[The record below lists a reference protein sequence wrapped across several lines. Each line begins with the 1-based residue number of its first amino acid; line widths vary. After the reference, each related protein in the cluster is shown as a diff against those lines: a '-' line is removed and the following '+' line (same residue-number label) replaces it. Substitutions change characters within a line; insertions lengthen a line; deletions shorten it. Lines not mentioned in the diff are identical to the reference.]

1 MNLHPASSS
10 IAPPSGAAA
19 PATATAGAPPAAAP
33 AAAGRA
39 APLPTGAQARILL
52 VDDEP
57 RLLSSLYE
65 LLRDRDYELVTAT
78 CGGEALEQLGQLEF
92 DLILLDLR
100 LPDMSGHQIM
110 DVINAR
116 GIAGDII
123 VMSGDVGIEA
133 AIGALKRGA
142 YDYLRKPYSREELL
156 KTVENAL
163 QKRKLARENA
173 SIASQ
178 LENSEKMYR
187 YLVDSSPDIIYTLD
201 HQGCFT
207 FVNDRAH
214 QLLGYARDELIG
226 QHYSILVHD
235 EDLERARYVF
245 NERRVDDRASRN
257 VELRLKCLGGNGNA
271 MERTFNN
278 TLMTI
283 AISAIGMQH
292 PDPDAKKSAYFGTY
306 GVARDITDRKRA
318 EEVISYQAY
327 HDILTDLP
335 NRMLFKD
342 RLGLAVIQAKR
353 KLAELAVMFIDL
365 DRFKLVNDTLGHVKG
380 DELLQQ
386 VANRLKECLR
396 RGDTLA
402 RQGGDEFTIVL
413 PELRDRQDAKV
424 IADKFLESL
433 HLPFDLDGH
442 EVHISASIGI
452 AIYPTD
458 GETIDELLRHAD
470 IAMYQVKAL
479 GKNGHSFYHNS
490 MLDVSHQKI
499 ALEQSLR
506 KALEKNELEM
516 YYQPQVDMSS
526 GRIIGAEA
534 LMRWNHPQRGLL
546 TAGEFLPFA
555 EENGLM
561 LPISDWMLGALCRDL
576 LQWNAVGGE
585 QIRLSLNLSPQ
596 YLDRGDFFEKMR
608 GALTRYGISPAQI
621 EVEITENICIRNP
634 QYAIEQ
640 LNKLCQLGVSVAIDD
655 FGTGYSSL
663 SYLHRFPIH
672 TIKIDQSFVKE
683 IQDENGHFPVILAI
697 ISIARGLGLHLIA
710 EGVETDVQAR
720 YLQASGC
727 TTMQGYLY
735 HRPISLGSFMAVL
748 EAQQRNGPAAATS
761 AAGLHLVSTP
771 IAIQA

>member
-1 MNLHPASSS
+1 MKAQT
-10 IAPPSGAAA
+10 AM
-19 PATATAGAPPAAAP
+19 PATTTHEDHSVPVPHFESEI
-33 AAAGRA
+33 
-39 APLPTGAQARILL
+39 LPRILL

-65 LLRDRDYELVTAT
+65 LLRDRDYHLVTAT
-78 CGGEALEQLGQLEF
+78 CGAEALAHLNKVRF
-92 DLILLDLR
+92 DLVLLDLR
-100 LPDMSGHQIM
+100 LPDMSGHEVM
-110 DVINAR
+110 DFINDR
-116 GIAGDII
+116 GIDADVI
-123 VMSGDVGIEA
+123 VMSGEVGIDA

-156 KTVENAL
+156 KTVGNAL
-163 QKRKLARENA
+163 QQRRLELANQR
-173 SIASQ
+173 IASQ
-178 LENSEKMYR
+178 LENSEKLYR
-187 YLVDSSPDIIYTLD
+187 YLVDSSPDIIYTLN
-201 HQGCFT
+201 HEGRFT
-207 FVNDRAH
+207 FVNDRAY
-214 QLLGYARDELIG
+214 QLLGFSREDLIG
-226 QHYSILVHD
+226 KHYSILVHD

-245 NERRVDDRASRN
+245 NERRVDERASRN
-257 VELRLKCLGGNGNA
+257 VELRLKCHNGNGA
-271 MERTFNN
+271 DRTFNN

-283 AISAIGMQH
+283 SLNSIGMH
-292 PDPDAKKSAYFGTY
+292 VPDHDVRKLEFFGTY

-353 KLAELAVMFIDL
+353 KLTELAVMFIDL

-386 VANRLKECLR
+386 VAVRLKDCLR

-413 PELRDRQDAKV
+413 PELRDREDAKA
-424 IADKFLESL
+424 IADKFLECL

-452 AIYPTD
+452 AIYPGD
-458 GETIDELLRHAD
+458 GESIDELLRHAD

-490 MLDVSHQKI
+490 MLDISHQKI

-506 KALEKNELEM
+506 KALEQNELEM
-516 YYQPQVDMSS
+516 HYQPQIDVIT
-526 GRIIGAEA
+526 GRIIGAEG

-555 EENGLM
+555 EDNGLM
-561 LPISDWMLGALCRDL
+561 LPISDWMIGALCRDML
-576 LQWNAVGGE
+576 VWNAAGG
-585 QIRLSLNLSPQ
+585 QNCRLSLNLSPQ

-608 GALTRYGISPAQI
+608 GALVRYGISPAQI

-683 IQDENGHFPVILAI
+683 IHDEQGHYPVILAI

-720 YLQASGC
+720 YLKANGC
-727 TTMQGYLY
+727 LTMQGYLF
-735 HRPISLGSFMAVL
+735 HRPISLPGFISVL
-748 EAQQRNGPAAATS
+748 QEQSATL
-761 AAGLHLVSTP
+761 ATGKA
-771 IAIQA
+771 

>member
-1 MNLHPASSS
+1 MTLNLA
-10 IAPPSGAAA
+10 GFAA
-19 PATATAGAPPAAAP
+19 PDPSSDDHAPVALSADNCP
-33 AAAGRA
+33 
-39 APLPTGAQARILL
+39 RILL

-65 LLRDRDYELVTAT
+65 LLRDRDYHLVTAT
-78 CGGEALEQLGQLEF
+78 CGSEALAQLTKLKF

-100 LPDMSGHQIM
+100 LPDMSGHEIM
-110 DVINAR
+110 DFINDR
-116 GIAGDII
+116 EIDGDVI

-163 QKRKLARENA
+163 QKRGLAIDNER
-173 SIASQ
+173 IASK

-187 YLVDSSPDIIYTLD
+187 YLVDSSPDIIYTLN
-201 HQGCFT
+201 HEGKFT
-207 FVNDRAH
+207 FVNDRV
-214 QLLGYARDELIG
+214 QLLGFTREELIG
-226 QHYSILVHD
+226 KHYSILVHD
-235 EDLERARYVF
+235 EDQERARYAF
-245 NERRVDDRASRN
+245 NERRVDERASRN
-257 VELRLKCLGGNGNA
+257 VELRLKTNSGGV
-271 MERTFNN
+271 ERTFNN

-283 AISAIGMQH
+283 SLNAIGMH
-292 PDPDAKKSAYFGTY
+292 IPDHQVKKHEFFGTY

-353 KLAELAVMFIDL
+353 KLTELAVMFVDL

-386 VANRLKECLR
+386 VATRLKDCLR

-413 PELRDRQDAKV
+413 PELRDREDAKA
-424 IADKFLESL
+424 IADKFLECL
-433 HLPFDLDGH
+433 HKPFDLDGH

-458 GETIDELLRHAD
+458 GESIDELLRHAD

-490 MLDVSHQKI
+490 MLDASHQKI

-506 KALEKNELEM
+506 KALELNELEM
-516 YYQPQVDMSS
+516 YYQPQVDVAT
-526 GRIIGAEA
+526 GRIIGAEG

-546 TAGEFLPFA
+546 SAGEFLPFA

-576 LQWNAVGGE
+576 LQWNAAGGE
-585 QIRLSLNLSPQ
+585 SIRLSLNLSPQ

-683 IQDENGHFPVILAI
+683 IHDENGHYPVILAI
-697 ISIARGLGLHLIA
+697 ISIARGLGLHLVA
-710 EGVETDVQAR
+710 EGVETEVQER
-720 YLQASGC
+720 YLQANGC

-735 HRPISLGSFMAVL
+735 HRPISLASFIDVLQDQSRQMASAGHGYGALHAVPNVD
-748 EAQQRNGPAAATS
+748 APPAM
-761 AAGLHLVSTP
+761 

>member
-1 MNLHPASSS
+1 MNSR
-10 IAPPSGAAA
+10 
-19 PATATAGAPPAAAP
+19 PATMHSGEPAPISDTLETDS
-33 AAAGRA
+33 
-39 APLPTGAQARILL
+39 LPRLLL

-65 LLRDRDYELVTAT
+65 LLQGRGYRLVTASS
-78 CGGEALEQLGQLEF
+78 GSEALAQLSRQRF
-92 DLILLDLR
+92 DLVLLDLR
-100 LPDMSGHQIM
+100 LPDIGGHDIM
-110 DVINAR
+110 DFINEK
-116 GIAGDII
+116 GIDAHVI
-123 VMSGDVGIEA
+123 VMSGEVGIDA

-156 KTVENAL
+156 TTVANAL
-163 QKRKLARENA
+163 QQRRLAADNER
-173 SIASQ
+173 IATQ

-187 YLVDSSPDIIYTLD
+187 YLVDSSPDIIYTLN
-201 HQGCFT
+201 HEGRFT
-207 FVNDRAH
+207 FVNDRAY
-214 QLLGYARDELIG
+214 QLLGYTREELLG
-226 QHYSILVHD
+226 QHYSILVHE

-245 NERRVDDRASRN
+245 NERRVDERASRN
-257 VELRLKCLGGNGNA
+257 VELRLKCRGGNGHD
-271 MERTFNN
+271 RTFNN

-283 AISAIGMQH
+283 SLNAIGMH
-292 PDPDAKKSAYFGTY
+292 VPDQEVKKLEFFGTY

-335 NRMLFKD
+335 NRILFKD

-353 KLAELAVMFIDL
+353 KQTELAVMFIDL

-386 VANRLKECLR
+386 AARRLKGCLR
-396 RGDTLA
+396 KGDTLA

-413 PELRDRQDAKV
+413 PELRDRDDARV
-424 IADKFLESL
+424 IADKFLETL
-433 HLPFDLDGH
+433 QEPFDLDGH

-452 AIYPTD
+452 AIYPSD
-458 GETIDELLRHAD
+458 GESIDELLRHAD

-479 GKNGHSFYHNS
+479 GKNGHSFYHTS

-499 ALEQSLR
+499 ALEQALR
-506 KALEKNELEM
+506 RALEQDELEM
-516 YYQPQVDMSS
+516 YYQPQIDAITS
-526 GRIIGAEA
+526 RIVGAEA
-534 LMRWNHPQRGLL
+534 LMRWNHPTRGLL
-546 TAGEFLPFA
+546 SAGEFLPFA

-561 LPISDWMLGALCRDL
+561 LPISDWMIGALCRDM
-576 LQWNAVGGE
+576 LQWKAVGGGNV
-585 QIRLSLNLSPQ
+585 RLSLNLSPQ

-608 GALTRYGISPAQI
+608 GALVRYGIAPGQI

-672 TIKIDQSFVKE
+672 TVKIDQSFVKE
-683 IQDENGHFPVILAI
+683 IHEENGHYPVILAI
-697 ISIARGLGLHLIA
+697 ISIARGLGLNLIA
-710 EGVETDVQAR
+710 EGVETEEQAR
-720 YLQASGC
+720 YLRSNGC
-727 TTMQGYLY
+727 LTMQGYLY
-735 HRPISLGSFMAVL
+735 YRPIPLQDFIGALRAQSAPNLRAV
-748 EAQQRNGPAAATS
+748 
-761 AAGLHLVSTP
+761 
-771 IAIQA
+771 QA

>member
-1 MNLHPASSS
+1 MMNLNSFDL
-10 IAPPSGAAA
+10 APVEALTSDNRP
-19 PATATAGAPPAAAP
+19 
-33 AAAGRA
+33 R
-39 APLPTGAQARILL
+39 LLL

-65 LLRDRDYELVTAT
+65 LLRDRDYHLVTAT
-78 CGGEALEQLGQLEF
+78 CGSEALAQLTKLKF

-100 LPDMSGHQIM
+100 LPDMSGHEIM
-110 DVINAR
+110 DYINAR
-116 GIAGDII
+116 DIDCDVI
-123 VMSGDVGIEA
+123 MMSGDVGIEA

-156 KTVENAL
+156 KTVKNAL
-163 QKRKLARENA
+163 QKRQLAVENER
-173 SIASQ
+173 IAGQ

-187 YLVDSSPDIIYTLD
+187 YLVDSSPDIIYTLN
-201 HQGCFT
+201 HEGKFT
-207 FVNDRAH
+207 FVNDRVQ
-214 QLLGYARDELIG
+214 QLLGFTREELIG
-226 QHYSILVHD
+226 RHYSVLVHD
-235 EDLERARYVF
+235 EDQERARYAF
-245 NERRVDDRASRN
+245 NERRVDERASRN
-257 VELRLKCLGGNGNA
+257 VELRLKCHPGTGVGGGV
-271 MERTFNN
+271 ERTFNN

-283 AISAIGMQH
+283 SLNAIGMH
-292 PDPDAKKSAYFGTY
+292 IPDHEVKTREFFGTY

-353 KLAELAVMFIDL
+353 KLTELAVMFVDL

-386 VANRLKECLR
+386 VATRLKDCLR

-413 PELRDRQDAKV
+413 PELRDRQDAKA

-433 HLPFDLDGH
+433 QRPFDLDGH

-499 ALEQSLR
+499 ALEQALR
-506 KALEKNELEM
+506 KALEHNELEM
-516 YYQPQVDMSS
+516 YYQPQLDVAT
-526 GRIIGAEA
+526 GRIIGAEG

-546 TAGEFLPFA
+546 SAGEFLPFA

-576 LQWNAVGGE
+576 LQWNAAGGE
-585 QIRLSLNLSPQ
+585 SIRLSLNLSPQ

-663 SYLHRFPIH
+663 AYLHRFPIH

-683 IQDENGHFPVILAI
+683 IHDENGHYPVILAI
-697 ISIARGLGLHLIA
+697 ISIARGLGLHLVA
-710 EGVETDVQAR
+710 EGVETDVQSR
-720 YLQASGC
+720 YLEANGC

-735 HRPISLGSFMAVL
+735 HRPISLESFIDVLHEQNRRYASPVTMA
-748 EAQQRNGPAAATS
+748 EYEPAM
-761 AAGLHLVSTP
+761 

>member
-1 MNLHPASSS
+1 MNISPASLN
-10 IAPPSGAAA
+10 AV
-19 PATATAGAPPAAAP
+19 T
-33 AAAGRA
+33 
-39 APLPTGAQARILL
+39 PTNVTVAKDYCPRLLL

-65 LLRDRDYELVTAT
+65 LLRDRDYELITAT
-78 CGGEALEQLGQLEF
+78 NGAEALAQLTRVKF

-100 LPDMSGHQIM
+100 LPDMSGHEIM
-110 DVINAR
+110 DFINTR
-116 GIAGDII
+116 GIEGDII

-163 QKRKLARENA
+163 QKRRLANDNQR
-173 SIASQ
+173 IASQ
-178 LENSEKMYR
+178 LENSERMYR
-187 YLVDSSPDIIYTLD
+187 SLVDSSPDIIYTLN
-201 HQGCFT
+201 HEGKIT
-207 FVNDRAH
+207 FVNDRVQ
-214 QLLGYARDELIG
+214 QLLGFSREELIG
-226 QHYSILVHD
+226 KHYSVLVHE
-235 EDLERARYVF
+235 EDLERARYAF
-245 NERRVDDRASRN
+245 NDRRGEERAARN
-257 VELRLKCLGGNGNA
+257 VELRLKSNLGSGI
-271 MERTFNN
+271 ERTFSN

-283 AISAIGMQH
+283 SLNAIGMHVPEQEV
-292 PDPDAKKSAYFGTY
+292 KQEVFGTY

-353 KLAELAVMFIDL
+353 KLTELAVMFVDL

-386 VANRLKECLR
+386 VAQRLKDCLR

-413 PELRDRQDAKV
+413 PELRDRQDAKA

-433 HLPFDLDGH
+433 HRPFDLDGH

-452 AIYPTD
+452 AIYPGD

-506 KALEKNELEM
+506 KALELNELEM
-516 YYQPQVDMSS
+516 YYQPQIDMAT
-526 GRIIGAEA
+526 GRIIGAEG

-546 TAGEFLPFA
+546 SAGEFLPFA

-561 LPISDWMLGALCRDL
+561 LPISDWMLGALCRDML
-576 LQWNAVGGE
+576 LWNAAGGDN
-585 QIRLSLNLSPQ
+585 IRLSLNLSPQ

-683 IQDENGHFPVILAI
+683 IHDENGHYPVILAI
-697 ISIARGLGLHLIA
+697 ISIARGLGLHLVA
-710 EGVETDVQAR
+710 EGVETEVQAR
-720 YLQASGC
+720 YLQANGC
-727 TTMQGYLY
+727 STMQGYLY
-735 HRPISLGSFMAVL
+735 HRPLALATFIDVL
-748 EAQQRNGPAAATS
+748 NEQNRASAPAAARMLHAVP
-761 AAGLHLVSTP
+761 AAAP
-771 IAIQA
+771 MIAIQA

>member
-1 MNLHPASSS
+1 MN
-10 IAPPSGAAA
+10 
-19 PATATAGAPPAAAP
+19 ATAASVTPAINQVPEAPNPALQFETEN
-33 AAAGRA
+33 
-39 APLPTGAQARILL
+39 LPRILL

-65 LLRDRDYELVTAT
+65 LLRDRDYHLVTAS
-78 CGGEALEQLGQLEF
+78 CGSEALAHLGRIKF
-92 DLILLDLR
+92 DLVLLDLR
-100 LPDMSGHQIM
+100 LPDMSGHEIM
-110 DVINAR
+110 DFINEN
-116 GIAGDII
+116 DIEADVI
-123 VMSGDVGIEA
+123 VMSGEVGIDA

-156 KTVENAL
+156 KTVANAL
-163 QKRKLARENA
+163 QQRRLELANLR
-173 SIASQ
+173 IASQ
-178 LENSEKMYR
+178 LENSEKLYR
-187 YLVDSSPDIIYTLD
+187 YLVDSSPDIIYTLN
-201 HQGCFT
+201 HEGKFT
-207 FVNDRAH
+207 FVNDRAY
-214 QLLGYARDELIG
+214 QLLGFAREDLIG
-226 QHYSILVHD
+226 KHYSILVHE

-245 NERRVDDRASRN
+245 NERRVDERASRN
-257 VELRLKCLGGNGNA
+257 VELRLKCHAGGNQD
-271 MERTFNN
+271 RTFNN

-283 AISAIGMQH
+283 SLNSIGMH
-292 PDPDAKKSAYFGTY
+292 VPDHDVKKLEFFGTY

-353 KLAELAVMFIDL
+353 KMTELAVMFIDL

-386 VANRLKECLR
+386 VSLRLKDCLR

-413 PELRDRQDAKV
+413 PELRDREDAKL
-424 IADKFLESL
+424 IADKFLECL
-433 HLPFDLDGH
+433 HKPFDLDGH

-452 AIYPTD
+452 AIYPGD
-458 GETIDELLRHAD
+458 GESIDELLRHAD

-506 KALEKNELEM
+506 KALEQNELEM
-516 YYQPQVDMSS
+516 YYQPQMDVIT
-526 GRIIGAEA
+526 GRIIGAEG

-561 LPISDWMLGALCRDL
+561 LPISDWMIGALCRDM
-576 LQWNAVGGE
+576 LQWNASGGE
-585 QIRLSLNLSPQ
+585 AIRLSLNLSPQ

-608 GALTRYGISPAQI
+608 GALVRYGISPAQI

-683 IQDENGHFPVILAI
+683 IHDEHGHYPVILAI

-720 YLQASGC
+720 YLKANGC
-727 TTMQGYLY
+727 LTMQGYLY
-735 HRPISLGSFMAVL
+735 HRPIALTNFIKL
-748 EAQQRNGPAAATS
+748 LTEQD
-761 AAGLHLVSTP
+761 AAGGAAGSLSVAMAHNAPNLVSV
-771 IAIQA
+771 QS

>member
-1 MNLHPASSS
+1 MHSGEPAPISDTLETDS
-10 IAPPSGAAA
+10 
-19 PATATAGAPPAAAP
+19 
-33 AAAGRA
+33 
-39 APLPTGAQARILL
+39 LPRLLL

-65 LLRDRDYELVTAT
+65 LLQGRGYRLVTASS
-78 CGGEALEQLGQLEF
+78 GSEALAQLSRQRF
-92 DLILLDLR
+92 DLVLLDLR
-100 LPDMSGHQIM
+100 LPDIGGHDIM
-110 DVINAR
+110 DFINEK
-116 GIAGDII
+116 GIDAHVI
-123 VMSGDVGIEA
+123 VMSGEVGIDA

-156 KTVENAL
+156 TTVANAL
-163 QKRKLARENA
+163 QQRRLAADNER
-173 SIASQ
+173 IATQ

-187 YLVDSSPDIIYTLD
+187 YLVDSSPDIIYTLN
-201 HQGCFT
+201 HEGRFT
-207 FVNDRAH
+207 FVNDRAY
-214 QLLGYARDELIG
+214 QLLGYTREELLG
-226 QHYSILVHD
+226 QHYSILVHE

-245 NERRVDDRASRN
+245 NERRVDERASRN
-257 VELRLKCLGGNGNA
+257 VELRLKCRGGNGHD
-271 MERTFNN
+271 RTFNN

-283 AISAIGMQH
+283 SLNAIGMH
-292 PDPDAKKSAYFGTY
+292 VPDQEVKKLEFFGTY

-335 NRMLFKD
+335 NRILFKD

-353 KLAELAVMFIDL
+353 KQTELAVMFIDL

-386 VANRLKECLR
+386 AARRLKGCLR
-396 RGDTLA
+396 KGDTLA

-413 PELRDRQDAKV
+413 PELRDRDDARV
-424 IADKFLESL
+424 IADKFLETL
-433 HLPFDLDGH
+433 QEPFDLDGH

-452 AIYPTD
+452 AIYPSD
-458 GETIDELLRHAD
+458 GESIDELLRHAD

-479 GKNGHSFYHNS
+479 GKNGHSFYHTS

-499 ALEQSLR
+499 ALEQALR
-506 KALEKNELEM
+506 RALEQDELEM
-516 YYQPQVDMSS
+516 YYQPQIDAITS
-526 GRIIGAEA
+526 RIVGAEA
-534 LMRWNHPQRGLL
+534 LMRWNHPTRGLL
-546 TAGEFLPFA
+546 SAGEFLPFA

-561 LPISDWMLGALCRDL
+561 LPISDWMIGALCRDM
-576 LQWNAVGGE
+576 LQWKAVGGGNV
-585 QIRLSLNLSPQ
+585 RLSLNLSPQ

-608 GALTRYGISPAQI
+608 GALVRYGIAPGQI

-672 TIKIDQSFVKE
+672 TVKIDQSFVKE
-683 IQDENGHFPVILAI
+683 IHEENGHYPVILAI
-697 ISIARGLGLHLIA
+697 ISIARGLGLNLIA
-710 EGVETDVQAR
+710 EGVETEEQAR
-720 YLQASGC
+720 YLRSNGC
-727 TTMQGYLY
+727 LTMQGYLY
-735 HRPISLGSFMAVL
+735 YRPIPLQDFIGALRAQSAPNLRAV
-748 EAQQRNGPAAATS
+748 
-761 AAGLHLVSTP
+761 
-771 IAIQA
+771 QA